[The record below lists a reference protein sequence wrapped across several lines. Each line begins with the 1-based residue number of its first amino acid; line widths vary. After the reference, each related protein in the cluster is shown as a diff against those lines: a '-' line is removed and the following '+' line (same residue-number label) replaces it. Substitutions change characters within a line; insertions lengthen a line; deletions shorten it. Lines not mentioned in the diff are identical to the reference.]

1 MNTLSLHRA
10 RALRTTLAAMLMTVI
25 ATTKVQAQ
33 VAMTEWRAGALP
45 VTLVYPTQTASRP
58 RTFGPFTI
66 DVALNAPAL
75 NQRQRLIVI
84 SHGTGGSAIAD
95 HALAATLARAGFVV
109 AQPLHAGDNF
119 KDTSL
124 AGPVSFERRPREVSQ
139 VIDALAKDPM
149 WSTRLDLSRVGV
161 HGMSAGGVTGLSLAG
176 AQWRMLNLI
185 RHCNTNQQADP
196 SLCFQG
202 AKDGKAR
209 AERQASYDRAKYVPG
224 FFLPADLKAL
234 HGGRTP
240 TRDNAEVRPDPRV
253 ASITLAVPLAA
264 IFTPESLARI
274 TVPVGLVSAQR
285 DEVLVP
291 RFHSA
296 HLQAHCKR
304 CTLLADLPG
313 AGHFD
318 VLWPWPGS
326 IAREVAAL
334 QVRGGLP
341 VPGFDPRLRDA
352 AHAKIAAFH
361 RQNLTPAP

>member
-1 MNTLSLHRA
+1 MNTPFCA
-10 RALRTTLAAMLMTVI
+10 TTLLMTALLSGAGSAI
-25 ATTKVQAQ
+25 AQ
-33 VAMTEWRAGALP
+33 VGMTEWRAGALP
-45 VTLVYPTQTASRP
+45 VTLVYPTEAPTRP
-58 RTFGPFTI
+58 QSFGPFSI

-109 AQPLHAGDNF
+109 AQPLHAGDNSQ
-119 KDTSL
+119 DSSQ
-124 AGPVSFERRPREVSQ
+124 AGPVAFERRPREVSQ
-139 VIDALAKDPM
+139 VIDAIAKDPV
-149 WSTRLDLSRVGV
+149 WSTRLDLSKVGV

-185 RHCNTNQQADP
+185 RHCNANAQADE
-196 SLCFQG
+196 SFCFQG

-209 AERQASYDRAKYVPG
+209 AERQASYGRAKYVPEI
-224 FFLPADLKAL
+224 FLPAELKAL
-234 HGGRTP
+234 HGGSTP
-240 TRDNAEVRPDPRV
+240 TRDQPDPRPDPRV
-253 ASITLAVPLAA
+253 AAVSLAVPLAV
-264 IFTPESLARI
+264 IFSPESLARI
-274 TVPVGLVSAQR
+274 RIPVGVVSAQR

-296 HLQAHCKR
+296 RVLAHCKT

-318 VLWPWPGS
+318 VLWPWPES
-326 IAREVAAL
+326 TAREVAAR

-341 VPGFDPRLRDA
+341 VPGFDPRLREA
-352 AHAKIAAFH
+352 AHARIAAFH
-361 RQNLTPAP
+361 RQHLLP